1 MYFYPGKTKTYTRT
15 FNRVR
20 ALVFAEKQFDLF
32 AVVAEGTRVPPPYNN
47 RGTRFTLKH
56 TAQITGVKSL

>member
-20 ALVFAEKQFDLF
+20 ALVFAEKQLPLF
-32 AVVAEGTRVPPPYNN
+32 QTPKEVTDQLHVTSVS
-47 RGTRFTLKH
+47 K
-56 TAQITGVKSL
+56 VKQNEQLLSKRRI